1 MLHQFDRTA
10 ADLDALKDR
19 IAEFTHQ
26 LELNPTLDG
35 ALVESENLAATTPRE
50 LNHKLGRQPSGWIL
64 TDIDAA
70 ATVHRT
76 AWDDKTISLEASA
89 DATVSV
95 WVF

>member
-1 MLHQFDRTA
+1 MIQQFDRTA

-19 IAEFTHQ
+19 IAEFAQQ
-26 LELNPTLDG
+26 LEINPTLDG
-35 ALVESENLAATTPRE
+35 ALVESENMVAATPRA
-50 LNHKLGRQPSGWIL
+50 LNHKLGRQPRGWIL

-89 DATVSV
+89 NATVSV